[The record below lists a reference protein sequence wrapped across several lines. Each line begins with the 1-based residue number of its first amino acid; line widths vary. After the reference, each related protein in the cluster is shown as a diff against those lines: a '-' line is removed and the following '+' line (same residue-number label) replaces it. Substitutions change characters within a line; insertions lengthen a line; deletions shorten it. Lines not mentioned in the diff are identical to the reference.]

1 MQIKIILKSN
11 FEAIKIEI
19 DTTKNL
25 FLVNNVKKNI
35 NTFDFAENLCK
46 IIFGWKNEYIGPNVI
61 DGESFIVEI
70 TEGENKKTITG
81 FNAFPQ
87 NYNKFLKL
95 VMGVVEC

>member
-11 FEAIKIEI
+11 FEAKKIQI
-19 DTTKNL
+19 DTTKNIC
-25 FLVNNVKKNI
+25 LVNNAQKVI

-70 TEGENKKTITG
+70 IEGENKKTITG

-87 NYNKFLKL
+87 NYNKFINLL
-95 VMGVVEC
+95 AEVL